1 MPQSIWQKL
10 KEKNTPIL
18 AMAPMEGYTDSAMRQ
33 LVKTI
38 VPDIVGYT
46 EFTSADAIRYN
57 SKKSQQKL
65 YFVEE
70 ERPIIVQLFG
80 KNTENFIEAA
90 KWVED
95 QGADGLDIN
104 MGCPAKKVVASEHGS
119 AMIKNPDKAAELVH
133 ILKQHTSLPISVKTR
148 IGFATADKDHFF
160 NFTQKLIDAG
170 AEALAVHGRTSKQGY
185 TGLADWSFVYELKEK
200 HPDIFI
206 IGNGD
211 IRTGQ
216 DAKEKTK
223 NLDGIMVG
231 RALIGNPW
239 IMKEIYE
246 GLHGRDF
253 LAESIPFPDRVPTI
267 LTHCNLLVETKG
279 QKVAMLEIRK
289 HLASYIKG
297 LRNATEYRT
306 ELVRVESPEQ
316 VKEIFD
322 RILAEKLWEN

>member
-1 MPQSIWQKL
+1 MKTSIWQKL
-10 KEKNTPIL
+10 KANSPIL

-33 LVKTI
+33 LVKLITRNI
-38 VPDIVGYT
+38 LCYT

-57 SKKSQQKL
+57 SEKSKQKL
-65 YFVEE
+65 FFTKE

-95 QGADGLDIN
+95 KGADGIDIN

-119 AMIKNPDKAAELVH
+119 AMIKDPNKAAELVH
-133 ILKQHTSLPISVKTR
+133 TLKQNTSLPISVKTR
-148 IGFATADKDHFF
+148 IGFATADKEHFL

-170 AEALAVHGRTSKQGY
+170 TEALAVHGRTSKQGY
-185 TGLADWSFVYELKEK
+185 TGKADWSFVYELKEK

-211 IRTGQ
+211 IRTGKE
-216 DAKEKTK
+216 AKEKTK

-246 GLHGRDF
+246 GINKRDF
-253 LAESIPFPDRVPTI
+253 LAESIPFPARVPTI
-267 LTHCNLLVETKG
+267 LKHCQLLVETKG
-279 QKVAMLEIRK
+279 EKVAMLEIRK

-297 LRNATEYRT
+297 LHNATKYRNQ
-306 ELVRVESPEQ
+306 LVRVKNQTQ

-322 RILAEKLWEN
+322 QILAEKLWEK